1 MTAFHDDAQTIVIE
15 VAEVALTPLHQFH
28 FAESAVI
35 KEWRILM
42 QIVRYTTCESSQS
55 YTRNSIA
62 LLLNAA
68 FAECMGRG
76 RLNT

>member
-1 MTAFHDDAQTIVIE
+1 MVAFHDVAQAIVIE
-15 VAEVALTPLHQFH
+15 VAEAALTPLHQFY

-35 KEWRILM
+35 KEWRILI
-42 QIVRYTTCESSQS
+42 QIVRYTICESSQS
-55 YTRNSIA
+55 YTSNSIA
-62 LLLNAA
+62 FLLNAA